1 MSVAVTVLFA
11 ATNETTVLLTTHG
24 PQGAAGADGVDGID
38 ASGDVVGPASATD
51 NAVARFDGATGKLIQ
66 DGTLVLDDSGNLTG
80 VRSIV
85 ISNGTQSITL
95 SVGLVNGIADL
106 VIT

>member
-24 PQGAAGADGVDGID
+24 PQGPAGTITGTGT
-38 ASGDVVGPASATD
+38 GDVVGPASATD
-51 NAVARFDGATGKLIQ
+51 NALARFDTTTGKLIQ
-66 DGTLVLDDSGNLTG
+66 NGALVLDDNGNLTG

-85 ISNGTQSITL
+85 ISNGTESITL

>member
-24 PQGAAGADGVDGID
+24 PQGAAGADGID